1 MKSIRLKWRVEKND
15 MLFFLAMA
23 VGVWLFGRILS
34 ETSARYSLRIG
45 TEFLGTAFLALG
57 MGLVLIIWLVA
68 DFYLSFQ
75 LAVGFGQTRTEFLI
89 SSTIS
94 YFVYIMFNL
103 FLLRFLFEIE
113 KNLVQG
119 TEAPVLLEKYSTP
132 LWLLCYGIL
141 FVIAAELIGTMIYY
155 LRVKSIIILLPLEFL
170 IIFAVREDKF
180 VRQIKTAFLEFA
192 DFSGGVR
199 LLLIALIGIIGF
211 CITFFGMEKS
221 TKLLTASL

>member
-23 VGVWLFGRILS
+23 VGLWLFGRILS
-34 ETSARYSLRIG
+34 ETPARYFLQIE
-45 TEFLGTAFLALG
+45 TEFLGTAFLAFG
-57 MGLVLIIWLVA
+57 MGLVLMIWLMA

-75 LAVGFGQTRTEFLI
+75 LAVGFGQTRKEFLT
-89 SSTIS
+89 SGTIS
-94 YFVYIMFNL
+94 YFLYIMLHL

-119 TEAPVLLEKYSTP
+119 TEALLEKYSTP

-211 CITFFGMEKS
+211 CITFFGMK
-221 TKLLTASL
+221 KAQNY

>member
-75 LAVGFGQTRTEFLI
+75 LAVGVGQTRTEFLI

-119 TEAPVLLEKYSTP
+119 TEAPVLLEKYGTP

-211 CITFFGMEKS
+211 CITFFGMK
-221 TKLLTASL
+221 KAQNY

>member
-1 MKSIRLKWRVEKND
+1 MKNIRLKWRVEKND
-15 MLFFLAMA
+15 ILFFLAMA

-89 SSTIS
+89 SSTIP

-211 CITFFGMEKS
+211 CITFFGMK
-221 TKLLTASL
+221 KAQNY

>member
-1 MKSIRLKWRVEKND
+1 MKNIRLKWRVEKND
-15 MLFFLAMA
+15 ILFFLAMA

-75 LAVGFGQTRTEFLI
+75 LAVGFGQTRKEFLT
-89 SSTIS
+89 SGTIS
-94 YFVYIMFNL
+94 YFLYIMLHL

-119 TEAPVLLEKYSTP
+119 TEAPVLLEKYGTP

-211 CITFFGMEKS
+211 CITFFGMK
-221 TKLLTASL
+221 KAQNY

>member
-1 MKSIRLKWRVEKND
+1 MKNIRLKWRVEKND
-15 MLFFLAMA
+15 ILFFLAMA

-211 CITFFGMEKS
+211 CITFFGMMLGSKA
-221 TKLLTASL
+221 LL

>member
-1 MKSIRLKWRVEKND
+1 MKNIRLKWRVEKND
-15 MLFFLAMA
+15 ILFFLAMA

-211 CITFFGMEKS
+211 CITFFGMK
-221 TKLLTASL
+221 KDKF

>member
-15 MLFFLAMA
+15 ILFFLAMA

-211 CITFFGMEKS
+211 CITFFGMK
-221 TKLLTASL
+221 KAQNY

>member
-1 MKSIRLKWRVEKND
+1 M
-15 MLFFLAMA
+15 
-23 VGVWLFGRILS
+23 
-34 ETSARYSLRIG
+34 
-45 TEFLGTAFLALG
+45 
-57 MGLVLIIWLVA
+57 
-68 DFYLSFQ
+68 SFQ
-75 LAVGFGQTRTEFLI
+75 LAVGFGQTRKEFLT
-89 SSTIS
+89 SGTIS
-94 YFVYIMFNL
+94 YFLYIMLHL

-119 TEAPVLLEKYSTP
+119 TEAPVLLEKYGTP

-211 CITFFGMEKS
+211 CITFFGMK
-221 TKLLTASL
+221 KAQNY

>member
-1 MKSIRLKWRVEKND
+1 MKNIRLKWRVEKND
-15 MLFFLAMA
+15 ILFFLAMA

-141 FVIAAELIGTMIYY
+141 FVVIVELLGTMIYH
-155 LRVKSIIILLPLEFL
+155 LKNKALFILLPLYML
-170 IIFAVREDKF
+170 MIFAVQDDKF
-180 VRQIKTAFLEFA
+180 VRQTKAVFFGFA
-192 DFSGGVR
+192 GISEGVR
-199 LLLIALIGIIGF
+199 LLLVTLIGAMGF
-211 CITFFGMEKS
+211 CITFFGMK
-221 TKLLTASL
+221 KAQNY

>member
-1 MKSIRLKWRVEKND
+1 MKNIRLKWRVEKND
-15 MLFFLAMA
+15 ILFFLAMA

-119 TEAPVLLEKYSTP
+119 TEAPVLLEKYGTP

-180 VRQIKTAFLEFA
+180 VRQIKTAFLEIA

-211 CITFFGMEKS
+211 CITFFGMK
-221 TKLLTASL
+221 KAQNY

>member
-141 FVIAAELIGTMIYY
+141 FVVIVELLGTMIYH
-155 LRVKSIIILLPLEFL
+155 LKNKALFILLPLYIL
-170 IIFAVREDKF
+170 MIFAVQDDKF
-180 VRQIKTAFLEFA
+180 VRQTKAVFFGFA
-192 DFSGGVR
+192 GISEGVR
-199 LLLIALIGIIGF
+199 LLLVTLIGAMGF
-211 CITFFGMEKS
+211 CITFFGMK
-221 TKLLTASL
+221 KAQNY

>member
-1 MKSIRLKWRVEKND
+1 MKNIRLKWRVEKND
-15 MLFFLAMA
+15 ILFFLAMA

-119 TEAPVLLEKYSTP
+119 TEAPVLLEKYGTP

-141 FVIAAELIGTMIYY
+141 FVIAAELMGTMIYY

-170 IIFAVREDKF
+170 VIFAVREDKF
-180 VRQIKTAFLEFA
+180 VRQIKTAFLGFA

-199 LLLIALIGIIGF
+199 LLLVALISIIGF
-211 CITFFGMEKS
+211 CITFFGMK
-221 TKLLTASL
+221 KAQNY

>member
-1 MKSIRLKWRVEKND
+1 MKNIRLKWRVEKND
-15 MLFFLAMA
+15 ILFFLAMA

-132 LWLLCYGIL
+132 LCLLCYGIL
-141 FVIAAELIGTMIYY
+141 FVIVAELIGTMIYY

-211 CITFFGMEKS
+211 CITFFGMK
-221 TKLLTASL
+221 KAQNY

>member
-1 MKSIRLKWRVEKND
+1 MKNIRLKWRVEKND
-15 MLFFLAMA
+15 ILFFLAMA

-119 TEAPVLLEKYSTP
+119 TEAPVLLEKYGTP

-141 FVIAAELIGTMIYY
+141 FVVIVELLGTMIYH
-155 LRVKSIIILLPLEFL
+155 LKNKALFILLPLYIL
-170 IIFAVREDKF
+170 MIFAVQDDKF
-180 VRQIKTAFLEFA
+180 VRQTKAVFFGFA
-192 DFSGGVR
+192 GISEGVR
-199 LLLIALIGIIGF
+199 LLLVTLIGAMGF
-211 CITFFGMEKS
+211 CITFFGMK
-221 TKLLTASL
+221 KAQNY

>member
-1 MKSIRLKWRVEKND
+1 MKNIRLKWRVEKND
-15 MLFFLAMA
+15 ILFFLAMA

-75 LAVGFGQTRTEFLI
+75 LAVGFGQTRMEFLI

-211 CITFFGMEKS
+211 CITFFGMK
-221 TKLLTASL
+221 KAQNY

>member
-1 MKSIRLKWRVEKND
+1 MKNIRLKWRVEKND
-15 MLFFLAMA
+15 ILFFLAMA

-89 SSTIS
+89 SGTIS

-119 TEAPVLLEKYSTP
+119 TEAPVLLEKYGTP

-211 CITFFGMEKS
+211 CITFFGMK
-221 TKLLTASL
+221 KAQNY

>member
-1 MKSIRLKWRVEKND
+1 MKNIRLKWRVEKND
-15 MLFFLAMA
+15 ILFFLAMA

-119 TEAPVLLEKYSTP
+119 TE
-132 LWLLCYGIL
+132 L
-141 FVIAAELIGTMIYY
+141 FN
-155 LRVKSIIILLPLEFL
+155 R
-170 IIFAVREDKF
+170 
-180 VRQIKTAFLEFA
+180 
-192 DFSGGVR
+192 
-199 LLLIALIGIIGF
+199 
-211 CITFFGMEKS
+211 
-221 TKLLTASL
+221 KLNQ

>member
-1 MKSIRLKWRVEKND
+1 MKNIRLKWRVEKND
-15 MLFFLAMA
+15 ILFFLAMA

-141 FVIAAELIGTMIYY
+141 FVVIVELLGTMIYH
-155 LRVKSIIILLPLEFL
+155 LKNKALFILLPLYIL
-170 IIFAVREDKF
+170 MIFVVQDDKF
-180 VRQIKTAFLEFA
+180 VRQTKAVFFGFA
-192 DFSGGVR
+192 GISEGVR
-199 LLLIALIGIIGF
+199 LLLVTLIGAMGF
-211 CITFFGMEKS
+211 CITFFGMK
-221 TKLLTASL
+221 KAQNY

>member
-15 MLFFLAMA
+15 ILFFLAMA

-141 FVIAAELIGTMIYY
+141 FVVIVELLGTMIYH
-155 LRVKSIIILLPLEFL
+155 LKNKALFILLPLYIL
-170 IIFAVREDKF
+170 MIFAVQDDKF
-180 VRQIKTAFLEFA
+180 VRQTKAVFFGFA
-192 DFSGGVR
+192 GISEGVR
-199 LLLIALIGIIGF
+199 LLLVTLIGAMGF
-211 CITFFGMEKS
+211 CITFFGMK
-221 TKLLTASL
+221 KAQNY

>member
-1 MKSIRLKWRVEKND
+1 MKNIRLKWRVEKND
-15 MLFFLAMA
+15 ILFFLAMA

-89 SSTIS
+89 YSTIS

-211 CITFFGMEKS
+211 CITFFGMK
-221 TKLLTASL
+221 KAQNY

>member
-1 MKSIRLKWRVEKND
+1 MKNIRLKWRVEKND
-15 MLFFLAMA
+15 ILFFLAMA

-75 LAVGFGQTRTEFLI
+75 LAVGFGQTRKEFLI
-89 SSTIS
+89 FSTIS

-113 KNLVQG
+113 KYFVQG
-119 TEAPVLLEKYSTP
+119 AEIPEFLEKYSTP
-132 LWLLCYGIL
+132 MWLFCYGIL
-141 FVIAAELIGTMIYY
+141 FVAIVELLGTMIYH
-155 LRVKSIIILLPLEFL
+155 LKNKALFILLPLYIL
-170 IIFAVREDKF
+170 MIFAVQDDKF
-180 VRQIKTAFLEFA
+180 VRQTKAAFFGFA
-192 DFSGGVR
+192 GISEGVR
-199 LLLIALIGIIGF
+199 LLLVTLIGAMGF
-211 CITFFGMEKS
+211 CITFFGMK
-221 TKLLTASL
+221 KAQNY

>member
-1 MKSIRLKWRVEKND
+1 MKNIRLKWRVEKND
-15 MLFFLAMA
+15 ILFFLAMA

-141 FVIAAELIGTMIYY
+141 FVVIVELLGTMIYH
-155 LRVKSIIILLPLEFL
+155 LKNKALFILLPLYIL
-170 IIFAVREDKF
+170 MIFAVQDDKF
-180 VRQIKTAFLEFA
+180 VRQTKAVLFGFA
-192 DFSGGVR
+192 GISEGVR
-199 LLLIALIGIIGF
+199 LLLVTLIGAMGF
-211 CITFFGMEKS
+211 CITFFGMK
-221 TKLLTASL
+221 KAQNY

>member
-119 TEAPVLLEKYSTP
+119 TEAPVLLEKYITP

-211 CITFFGMEKS
+211 CITFFGMK
-221 TKLLTASL
+221 KAQNY

>member
-1 MKSIRLKWRVEKND
+1 MKNIRLKWRVEKND
-15 MLFFLAMA
+15 ILFFLAMA

-45 TEFLGTAFLALG
+45 TEFLGTAFLVLG

-211 CITFFGMEKS
+211 CITFFGMK
-221 TKLLTASL
+221 KAQNY

>member
-1 MKSIRLKWRVEKND
+1 MKNIRLKWRVEKND
-15 MLFFLAMA
+15 ILFFLAMA

-45 TEFLGTAFLALG
+45 TEFLVTAFLALG

-211 CITFFGMEKS
+211 CITFFGMK
-221 TKLLTASL
+221 KAQNY

>member
-75 LAVGFGQTRTEFLI
+75 LAVGFGQTRTEFLT
-89 SSTIS
+89 SGTIS

-141 FVIAAELIGTMIYY
+141 FVVIVELLGTMIYH
-155 LRVKSIIILLPLEFL
+155 LKNKALFILLPLYIL
-170 IIFAVREDKF
+170 MIFAVQDDKF
-180 VRQIKTAFLEFA
+180 VRQTKAVFFGFA
-192 DFSGGVR
+192 GISEGVR
-199 LLLIALIGIIGF
+199 LLLVTLIGAMGF
-211 CITFFGMEKS
+211 CITFFGMK
-221 TKLLTASL
+221 KAQNY

>member
-1 MKSIRLKWRVEKND
+1 MKNIRLKWRVEKND
-15 MLFFLAMA
+15 ILFFLAMA

-141 FVIAAELIGTMIYY
+141 FVVIVEL
-155 LRVKSIIILLPLEFL
+155 LE
-170 IIFAVREDKF
+170 
-180 VRQIKTAFLEFA
+180 Q
-192 DFSGGVR
+192 
-199 LLLIALIGIIGF
+199 
-211 CITFFGMEKS
+211 
-221 TKLLTASL
+221 

>member
-1 MKSIRLKWRVEKND
+1 MKNIRLKWRVEKND
-15 MLFFLAMA
+15 ILFFLAMA

-119 TEAPVLLEKYSTP
+119 TEVPVLLEKYSTP

-141 FVIAAELIGTMIYY
+141 FVVIVELLGTMIYH
-155 LRVKSIIILLPLEFL
+155 LKNKALFILLPLYIL
-170 IIFAVREDKF
+170 MIFAVQDDKF
-180 VRQIKTAFLEFA
+180 VRQTKAVFFGFA
-192 DFSGGVR
+192 GISEGVR
-199 LLLIALIGIIGF
+199 LLLVTLIGAMGF
-211 CITFFGMEKS
+211 CITFFGMK
-221 TKLLTASL
+221 KAQNY

>member
-1 MKSIRLKWRVEKND
+1 

-75 LAVGFGQTRTEFLI
+75 LAVGFGQTRTEFLT
-89 SSTIS
+89 SGTIS

-141 FVIAAELIGTMIYY
+141 FVVIVELLGTMIYH
-155 LRVKSIIILLPLEFL
+155 LKNKALFILLPLYIL
-170 IIFAVREDKF
+170 MIFAVQDDKF
-180 VRQIKTAFLEFA
+180 VRQTKAVFFGFA
-192 DFSGGVR
+192 GISEGVR
-199 LLLIALIGIIGF
+199 LLLVTLIGAMGF
-211 CITFFGMEKS
+211 CITFFGMK
-221 TKLLTASL
+221 KAQNY

>member
-1 MKSIRLKWRVEKND
+1 MKNIRLKWRVEKND
-15 MLFFLAMA
+15 ILFFLAMA

-57 MGLVLIIWLVA
+57 MGLVLMIWLMV

-141 FVIAAELIGTMIYY
+141 FVVIVELLGTMIYH
-155 LRVKSIIILLPLEFL
+155 LKNKALFILLPLYIL
-170 IIFAVREDKF
+170 MIFAVQDDKF
-180 VRQIKTAFLEFA
+180 VRQTKAVFFGFA
-192 DFSGGVR
+192 GISEGVR
-199 LLLIALIGIIGF
+199 LLLVTLIGAMGF
-211 CITFFGMEKS
+211 CITFFGMK
-221 TKLLTASL
+221 KAQNY

>member
-1 MKSIRLKWRVEKND
+1 M
-15 MLFFLAMA
+15 
-23 VGVWLFGRILS
+23 
-34 ETSARYSLRIG
+34 
-45 TEFLGTAFLALG
+45 ALG

-141 FVIAAELIGTMIYY
+141 FVIVAELIGTMIYY

-211 CITFFGMEKS
+211 CITFFGMK
-221 TKLLTASL
+221 KAQNY

>member
-1 MKSIRLKWRVEKND
+1 MIYCFSWRWLLV
-15 MLFFLAMA
+15 F
-23 VGVWLFGRILS
+23 GCLFGRILS

-211 CITFFGMEKS
+211 CITFFGMK
-221 TKLLTASL
+221 KAQNY

>member
-1 MKSIRLKWRVEKND
+1 MKNIRLKWRVEKND
-15 MLFFLAMA
+15 ILFFLAMA

-155 LRVKSIIILLPLEFL
+155 LRVKSFIILLPLEFL

-211 CITFFGMEKS
+211 CITFFGMK
-221 TKLLTASL
+221 KAQNY